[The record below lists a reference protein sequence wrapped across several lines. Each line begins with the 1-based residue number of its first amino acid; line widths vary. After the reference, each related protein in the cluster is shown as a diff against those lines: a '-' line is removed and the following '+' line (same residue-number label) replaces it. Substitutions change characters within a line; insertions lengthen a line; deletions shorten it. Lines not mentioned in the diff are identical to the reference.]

1 MILRRYLDGS
11 RVGSSLSVPYVSE
24 LSGDKCND
32 AASLH
37 RRPNYIY
44 RPTGSKISKIF
55 DMSHFGVIVTRW
67 PVAPL
72 Q

>member
-1 MILRRYLDGS
+1 MLPHYIVVY
-11 RVGSSLSVPYVSE
+11 
-24 LSGDKCND
+24 
-32 AASLH
+32 

-44 RPTGSKISKIF
+44 RPTGSKIGKIF

-72 Q
+72 HPMLLCTLDFTRF